1 MASHWRSSSP
11 RRGWRSWDPS
21 ALLREME
28 RRLPLLTSGPRDLP
42 ARQRTLRG
50 VVGWSYDLV
59 SEADRALFRRLS
71 TLAGGWTLASAAAV
85 CDPDGD
91 AGIDVLEGVASLID
105 ASLVRST
112 AASGG
117 GRFDMLQTVREF
129 GLERLDAED
138 DRTAIER
145 RHAHWFLGLAEEA
158 ERHFRG
164 PALEQWLRLLGG
176 RARQPPG
183 RAPVDAPRG
192 RGRDRSLPRRFDV
205 AAVAHRGTPL

>member
-1 MASHWRSSSP
+1 M
-11 RRGWRSWDPS
+11 
-21 ALLREME
+21 LREME

-50 VVGWSYDLV
+50 VVGWSYELV
-59 SEADRALFRRLS
+59 SEADRILFRRLS

-91 AGIDVLEGVASLID
+91 AGIDVLEGIASLID

-112 AASGG
+112 TASGDP
-117 GRFDMLQTVREF
+117 RFDMLQTVREF
-129 GLERLDAED
+129 GLERLEAED

-145 RHAHWFLGLAEEA
+145 RHAYWFLGLAEEA

-164 PALEQWLRLLGG
+164 PGLEQMATLLGG

-183 RAPVDAPRG
+183 RAPVGARGG
-192 RGRDRSLPRRFDV
+192 RGRDRPLPGGVDV
-205 AAVAHRGTPL
+205 AAVAHRGIPL